1 MGRQLCKFNALGVK
15 QKTSGTVRKTGKG
28 GGEVVV
34 VVGCM
39 VEEEGFRSRWETN
52 SWIEDT
58 KSAQRLQVASGED

>member
-1 MGRQLCKFNALGVK
+1 MG
-15 QKTSGTVRKTGKG
+15 
-28 GGEVVV
+28 V

-39 VEEEGFRSRWETN
+39 VEEEGFRPRWETN